1 MLIQLIW
8 NIWKWADFA
17 NGKEQDEKGNI
28 FCFRAS
34 LSIWQVMESEENNK
48 NPHLEKNLS
57 KHFQSFT
64 SSKAKQ
70 LLGVTYL
77 PNHNC

>member
-8 NIWKWADFA
+8 NMWKWADFA
-17 NGKEQDEKGNI
+17 NGKKQDEKGNI
-28 FCFRAS
+28 FCFQAS

-48 NPHLEKNLS
+48 NPHLGKNLS
-57 KHFQSFT
+57 EHFQSFI

-70 LLGVTYL
+70 F
-77 PNHNC
+77 